1 MTILIGLVVC
11 LLVFVVLLY
20 RQVSRLEARM
30 ERLHKFVG
38 EINRSLLDLTV
49 KINRIKTVAE
59 DRLPVPSWLSSMMV
73 KQVGEFG
80 FVRSELTDLHKTND
94 SFSKFCDLIS
104 EDLRRLTV
112 RMDRV
117 VRASTDVTRG
127 ARRPFRARHG
137 LRTNTKVGG
146 TRGP

>member
-1 MTILIGLVVC
+1 MAILIGLVVC
-11 LLVFVVLLY
+11 LSIFVVLLY
-20 RQVSRLEARM
+20 RQVSRLEARI
-30 ERLHKFVG
+30 ERLHRFVG

-49 KINRIKTVAE
+49 KINRIKTISE
-59 DRLPVPSWLSSMMV
+59 DRLPVPSWISAMIV
-73 KQVGEFG
+73 KQVAELG

-104 EDLRRLTV
+104 EDVRRLTV

-127 ARRPFRARHG
+127 ARRPFRARQG
-137 LRTNTKVGG
+137 LRTSSKVSGN
-146 TRGP
+146 RGP